1 MRVGVAAVVLAIV
14 LSLAGLS
21 AATHCTAPI
30 AAPFPGDEP
39 PQGLMAE
46 PPVAPDGALDTTV
59 MY

>member
-1 MRVGVAAVVLAIV
+1 MLAGVVLVIV

-21 AATHCTAPI
+21 AATHCPAPI
-30 AAPFPGDEP
+30 ATPFLGDEP

-46 PPVAPDGALDTTV
+46 PPVADGALDAV